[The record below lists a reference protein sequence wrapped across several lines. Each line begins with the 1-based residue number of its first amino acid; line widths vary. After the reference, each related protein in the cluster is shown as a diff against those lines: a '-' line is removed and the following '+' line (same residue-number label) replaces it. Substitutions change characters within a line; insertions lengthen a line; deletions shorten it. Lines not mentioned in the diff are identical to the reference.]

1 MIRAITIAAPA
12 GKLAGRVLAGICKNS
27 EIISGSFAVGL
38 MCELW
43 RGKVPKNF
51 QLAINLMRALYLLP
65 WTETP
70 FNPTE

>member
-51 QLAINLMRALYLLP
+51 QLAINFDARSIFA
-65 WTETP
+65 TVDRNA
-70 FNPTE
+70 FQSN